1 MFLPK
6 AFIFVTYQL
15 PYPPTVPTSHKIP
28 AGTSQRHPR
37 CRAVRVPPRHHPCR
51 SCLACAGVRI
61 TVCPRPQR
69 GRRGEGSRR
78 RVRHRP
84 PTVCAGWGRCP
95 HEQALIQ
102 RRPPPPPRLPAAIAW
117 PFVAR
122 RLFPRAQA
130 APRSRLEHAQG
141 PGFGLLPTA
150 PSRRS
155 RTGPQGLERR
165 RAGGRGAVL
174 HRAASH
180 MYSRTGPSKKPAC
193 LHAAFPASAGTR

>member
-1 MFLPK
+1 MRCFCQKHLFLSP
-6 AFIFVTYQL
+6 ISCHTRQ
-15 PYPPTVPTSHKIP
+15 PYPPLPKSPPEPPSDTLAVARSASRH
-28 AGTSQRHPR
+28 GTT
-37 CRAVRVPPRHHPCR
+37 RAVPASPVREFASLSAPARNEGG
-51 SCLACAGVRI
+51 AGK
-61 TVCPRPQR
+61 
-69 GRRGEGSRR
+69 GGSRR

-141 PGFGLLPTA
+141 PDFGRLPRA
-150 PSRRS
+150 PSKRS
-155 RTGPQGLERR
+155 RAGPQGAGLPCCTGLPRTCTR
-165 RAGGRGAVL
+165 TQSRAR
-174 HRAASH
+174 SQ
-180 MYSRTGPSKKPAC
+180 PEK
-193 LHAAFPASAGTR
+193 